1 MRERTAQVLRQA
13 APHPSFAAQMPPSP
27 KGKAFLRVNCG
38 KLAASA
44 PAARSEA
51 ERAEREVS
59 QIRRPPRLFSARS
72 MRLQGLSATRARRR
86 DDGASEPGQTDSH
99 DPRFCQTL
107 RRKRK
112 VWHPAPFLLDRAR
125 PVFFSARRKEN
136 RGCIPQETPGV
147 PPGPPGK
154 TPDESRRQTRPLIRL
169 ASGQPPSPKGEGFQ
183 ALGLGSWQINAS
195 TLSP

>member
-38 KLAASA
+38 KLAVSA

-72 MRLQGLSATRARRR
+72 MRLQGLSATRERRR
-86 DDGASEPGQTDSH
+86 DDGAAGPGQTDSH
-99 DPRFCQTL
+99 DPRSAKPCA
-107 RRKRK
+107 
-112 VWHPAPFLLDRAR
+112 V
-125 PVFFSARRKEN
+125 SARFGTRRLFFWTEH
-136 RGCIPQETPGV
+136 
-147 PPGPPGK
+147 GPFSFRQDEKKMGGAFPGK
-154 TPDESRRQTRPLIRL
+154 LPGLRKTGGTGESSIRPYGY
-169 ASGQPPSPKGEGFQ
+169 SD
-183 ALGLGSWQINAS
+183 
-195 TLSP
+195 